1 MQQLATQLTGKT
13 PNPDKVAEAWIEL
26 LSNDSKNLFTV
37 LMLSLQLNHKIPVK
51 IWEMANE
58 LMIVDE
64 IKLTHADINQDAKDQ
79 VDKILADY
87 HEAIQ
92 RIEEAHEN
100 VDVTSNDYGQD
111 EKLEIRDKDEAE
123 IEEILDRA
131 LGDHNGEEGR
141 PDMVIHSFE
150 MLQTV
155 CKYLCNHEGCLI
167 PRISVDAPDHLAD
180 INEIK
185 RTLDIIEQNPQEGL
199 SLLRGQI
206 GMVGGI
212 EYNSNALRLELKP
225 PTAAG

>member
-1 MQQLATQLTGKT
+1 MVGLLGMDLEAFWKEISEDPKMVAAGFKPSPEATKTLAKFSGLSGIKATGNNNKLMQQLATQLTGKT

-155 CKYLCNHEGCLI
+155 CKYL
-167 PRISVDAPDHLAD
+167 
-180 INEIK
+180 
-185 RTLDIIEQNPQEGL
+185 
-199 SLLRGQI
+199 
-206 GMVGGI
+206 
-212 EYNSNALRLELKP
+212 
-225 PTAAG
+225 